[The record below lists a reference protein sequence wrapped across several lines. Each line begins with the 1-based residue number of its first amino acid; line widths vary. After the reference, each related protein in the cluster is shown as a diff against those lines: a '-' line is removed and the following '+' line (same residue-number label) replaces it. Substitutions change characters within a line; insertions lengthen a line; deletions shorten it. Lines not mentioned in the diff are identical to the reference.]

1 MTTYSGNK
9 YGQRATFVFSATGG
23 TNANFVTTINTSGT
37 TKNYVDAGGSTFND
51 VTGRSS
57 LEQFVGNEAYLQY
70 KRSTQNTT
78 TELLANGGIT
88 FQTEIVTPDPR
99 IVVGFQVGD
108 GITGHHMDLIH
119 YSVGFGVTVEAFLGR
134 ITYSA
139 ESGLGGAYG
148 STLVPNGSA
157 IIDLV
162 APGTSGGNEA
172 SGSKFSDIF
181 TLVSGATISN
191 ITNGMSVNGSTFTS
205 TQIYNR
211 VPLKEYRDVIIDQV
225 SGSSDV
231 SNLNSGIT
239 GITIGDTTH
248 LRHVR
253 VNPRSKDLSRFI
265 QEISPIISTAITGDI
280 TRETEVFVPFGLSGA
295 AGTSFGFSLNG
306 ITGGT
311 VAGHSLFEEFV
322 VRTVNSRVRL
332 DNIVKTTKDLLI
344 DASTHRRIDDISF

>member
-9 YGQRATFVFSATGG
+9 YGQLATFVFSATGG
-23 TNANFVTTINTSGT
+23 TNANFLTTIATSGT
-37 TKNYVDAGGSTFND
+37 TKTYNDAGGANYGLTNAL
-51 VTGRSS
+51 

-70 KRSTQNTT
+70 KRPTQNTT
-78 TELLANGGIT
+78 SELLADGGIT

-108 GITGHHMDLIH
+108 GITGNHMDLIH
-119 YSVGFGVTVEAFLGR
+119 YSVANGLTVEAFLGR

-148 STLVPNGSA
+148 STLVPNGTA

-162 APGTSGGNEA
+162 APGISGGNEE

-191 ITNGMSVNGSTFTS
+191 ITNGMALDGSTFTS

-211 VPLKEYRDVIIDQV
+211 VPLKEYRDSIIDQV

-231 SNLNSGIT
+231 SNLTDGIT
-239 GITIGDTTH
+239 GITIGNTAN

-253 VNPRSKDLSRFI
+253 INPRSKDLTNFI
-265 QEISPIISTAITGDI
+265 METSPIISSAITGDVL
-280 TRETEVFVPFGLSGA
+280 RETELFVPFGLSGA
-295 AGTSFGFSLNG
+295 DGTTFGFTLNV
-306 ITGGT
+306 ISGGT
-311 VAGHSLFEEFV
+311 VAATSLFEEFV
-322 VRTVNSRVRL
+322 VRTVNTRVKL
-332 DNIVKTTKDLLI
+332 DNIVKTTKDSLI
-344 DASTHRRIDDISF
+344 DATTHRRIDDISF